1 MPCVLHRVCAWSRL
15 HSEEV
20 WAVGMQTV
28 HRKRSNR
35 LAGTRSPAICPIV
48 VGIVS
53 EAARLGERVGAVRGD
68 KSLHISKMQA
78 RHVAGDALDC
88 GAERAYAM
96 RAAKQLVIINVKQVS
111 EPVLPGEPNGIL
123 HVLVLP
129 S

>member
-1 MPCVLHRVCAWSRL
+1 
-15 HSEEV
+15 
-20 WAVGMQTV
+20 
-28 HRKRSNR
+28 
-35 LAGTRSPAICPIV
+35 
-48 VGIVS
+48 VS

-68 KSLHISKMQA
+68 KSLQISKMQA